1 MWTINVVY
9 LVVQTTILNFCVKK
23 SVFFTHISEYIFVLK
38 SVILLKYICNVKLQ
52 DWWYYRNPL
61 STAKKYKIN
70 SKECCKTV
78 TFSSTAFFIL
88 CIFILIRKKKLQLL
102 NFVFKVL

>member
-38 SVILLKYICNVKLQ
+38 SVIVLKYICNVKLQ
-52 DWWYYRNPL
+52 VVL
-61 STAKKYKIN
+61 QKSSKYSEKIQN
-70 SKECCKTV
+70 KQQ
-78 TFSSTAFFIL
+78 
-88 CIFILIRKKKLQLL
+88 R
-102 NFVFKVL
+102 VL